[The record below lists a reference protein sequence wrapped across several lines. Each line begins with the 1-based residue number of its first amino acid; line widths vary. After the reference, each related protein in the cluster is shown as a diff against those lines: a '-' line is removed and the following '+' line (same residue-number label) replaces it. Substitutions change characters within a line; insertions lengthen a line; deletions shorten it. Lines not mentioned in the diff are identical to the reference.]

1 MTPTTTRQTQLEQR
15 LADLT
20 ARLGGIKAELTDVE
34 TQDWDDIAKDREDD
48 EMLEQLGLDSQTEVR
63 AINAALQRIKDGSYG
78 VCVRCGAQIE
88 AARLDL
94 LPFTPFCKDHAT

>member
-1 MTPTTTRQTQLEQR
+1 MTPITARQTQLEQR
-15 LADLT
+15 LADLAT
-20 ARLGGIKAELTDVE
+20 RLGDIKADLNDVE
-34 TQDWDDIAKDREDD
+34 TQDWEDIAKDREDD

-63 AINAALQRIKDGSYG
+63 AINAALQRIRDGSYG
-78 VCVRCGAQIE
+78 VCVRCGAEIE

>member
-1 MTPTTTRQTQLEQR
+1 MTPITTRQTQLEQR

-20 ARLGGIKAELTDVE
+20 TRLGEIKADLNDTE
-34 TQDWDDIAKDREDD
+34 TQDWDDLAKDREDD
-48 EMLEQLGLDSQTEVR
+48 EMLEKLGLDSQTEVR

>member
-1 MTPTTTRQTQLEQR
+1 MTPITTRQTQLEQR

-20 ARLGGIKAELTDVE
+20 TRLGEIKADLNDTE
-34 TQDWDDIAKDREDD
+34 TQDWDDLAKDREDD
-48 EMLEQLGLDSQTEVR
+48 EMLEKLGLDSQTEVR
-63 AINAALQRIKDGSYG
+63 ATNAALQRIKDGSYG

>member
-1 MTPTTTRQTQLEQR
+1 MTPITTRQTQLEQR